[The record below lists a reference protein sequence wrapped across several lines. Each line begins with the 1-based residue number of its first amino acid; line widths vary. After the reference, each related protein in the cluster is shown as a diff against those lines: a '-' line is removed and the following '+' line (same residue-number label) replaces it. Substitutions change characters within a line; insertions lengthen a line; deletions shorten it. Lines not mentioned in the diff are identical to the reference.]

1 MQHNRGRV
9 SRLLWD
15 MLLLIEAVWV
25 YLGVSEGKCRFVGEN
40 ADPTAHHLCGRFLV
54 ETNMSWH
61 ARSMYATR
69 DNLTE
74 SRFRAVLFYD
84 YPTNNCSGGSE
95 GVYPHRARTAR
106 APRQV
111 FEQLLQEM
119 VYGER
124 SCRWYLLGSEALP
137 FPLIGSG

>member
-1 MQHNRGRV
+1 
-9 SRLLWD
+9 
-15 MLLLIEAVWV
+15 MLLGHRRCLEIRGGHD
-25 YLGVSEGKCRFVGEN
+25 LDNGKCICVDAYYVDACIDISLRGSIR
-40 ADPTAHHLCGRFLV
+40 TA
-54 ETNMSWH
+54 
-61 ARSMYATR
+61 
-69 DNLTE
+69 
-74 SRFRAVLFYD
+74 RA
-84 YPTNNCSGGSE
+84 PRM
-95 GVYPHRARTAR
+95 HRACTAR

>member
-1 MQHNRGRV
+1 MGRV
-9 SRLLWD
+9 SAPR
-15 MLLLIEAVWV
+15 V
-25 YLGVSEGKCRFVGEN
+25 
-40 ADPTAHHLCGRFLV
+40 
-54 ETNMSWH
+54 
-61 ARSMYATR
+61 
-69 DNLTE
+69 
-74 SRFRAVLFYD
+74 
-84 YPTNNCSGGSE
+84 
-95 GVYPHRARTAR
+95 HRARTVR

>member
-1 MQHNRGRV
+1 MTQVACHV
-9 SRLLWD
+9 YC
-15 MLLLIEAVWV
+15 IEHP
-25 YLGVSEGKCRFVGEN
+25 LP
-40 ADPTAHHLCGRFLV
+40 DPAPPPPIPRP
-54 ETNMSWH
+54 W
-61 ARSMYATR
+61 
-69 DNLTE
+69 
-74 SRFRAVLFYD
+74 
-84 YPTNNCSGGSE
+84 GSI
-95 GVYPHRARTAR
+95 RTAR